1 MSQLVC
7 MFLSVMDAIL
17 DKEETNNFSS
27 LSIDWD
33 NEIKKFINMPT
44 EIKQDN
50 NSLPTLS
57 L

>member
-1 MSQLVC
+1 MN
-7 MFLSVMDAIL
+7 AIL

-33 NEIKKFINMPT
+33 NEIKKFTNMPT

>member
-1 MSQLVC
+1 
-7 MFLSVMDAIL
+7 MDAIL